1 MTWMP
6 VSPKAAVKEVQDV
19 SSLAAKAFASMFRR
33 PFYVRDILTQ
43 MDIVGVGSL
52 TVVML
57 TGFFTGAVLTLQSS
71 KTLTTFGAVS
81 FTGQLVAVSLVR
93 ELGPVLTSLM
103 IAGRVGSGIAS
114 ELGSMLVTE
123 QINAMRALGTDP
135 IKKLVVPR
143 VLATIAMLPV
153 LTIVADAI
161 GVAGGL
167 GIAVSVLHISA
178 NLYLN
183 RAWDALKY
191 MDLFGGIL
199 KPLVFG
205 AILAIVSCYC
215 GLRTHGGTQGV
226 GRSTTQAVVASSILI
241 LIVDLFLP
249 RLILAYTR

>member
-1 MTWMP
+1 MTGMP

-19 SSLAAKAFASMFRR
+19 SSLAGKAFASMFRR

-71 KTLTTFGAVS
+71 KTLTTFGAVA

-143 VLATIAMLPV
+143 VLATVGMMPV
-153 LTIVADAI
+153 LTIVVDTLGI
-161 GVAGGL
+161 IGGL
-167 GIAVSVLHISA
+167 VVVLQFLHIST
-178 NLYLN
+178 NLYLSCV
-183 RAWDALKY
+183 WDALDY
-191 MDLFGGIL
+191 MDLL
-199 KPLVFG
+199 
-205 AILAIVSCYC
+205 
-215 GLRTHGGTQGV
+215 
-226 GRSTTQAVVASSILI
+226 
-241 LIVDLFLP
+241 
-249 RLILAYTR
+249 